1 MEDFVLCQSE
11 NPEVKIFNALNLMD
25 SYIPTEANPQDI
37 KTITE
42 SIQVSK
48 PSTKKYVTRSLDK
61 EYIIQSIGIDYHQS
75 SSVDESY
82 ASGALGN
89 PYGISFIGDD
99 YIQI

>member
-11 NPEVKIFNALNLMD
+11 NPEVKIFNTLHVMD
-25 SYIPTEANPQDI
+25 SYISDHNKNTTENIQINKPTPI
-37 KTITE
+37 
-42 SIQVSK
+42 
-48 PSTKKYVTRSLDK
+48 KYVKRWLDK
-61 EYIIQSIGIDYHQS
+61 EYITQSMGTDYYQS